1 MPGTMN
7 TAADALSRGNL
18 SLLYSLVPQAVYSVL
33 PPEIKVLFIDHR
45 PDWGSADWT
54 NLFIS
59 TQSIH

>member
-18 SLLYSLVPQAVYSVL
+18 SHFYSLVPQAVYSVL
-33 PPEIKVLFIDHR
+33 LPAIEVLFIDHR
-45 PDWGSADWT
+45 PDWGSADWI

-59 TQSIH
+59 TQSIR